1 VIEQASSTTHKNKQM
16 ARLCGMGGCNKKEV
30 PKRCDRTLLLE
41 KMKRD
46 KGCKDSEAGK
56 QVL

>member
-1 VIEQASSTTHKNKQM
+1 M

-46 KGCKDSEAGK
+46 KGCNDSEAGK